1 LNTRFNALEDF
12 MPDDEGFEVRDKRK
26 VTADGGL
33 AGDAAGAVGGA
44 DAPDK
49 AAASS
54 PADTRPLQEVDFISF
69 VGSLAASALMHMGE
83 MITPD
88 QPDDIRDLAAAK
100 QMIDLID
107 LLKEKTRG
115 NLTDEESKM
124 METLT
129 YNLKMRFV
137 KESAG
142 GK

>member
-1 LNTRFNALEDF
+1 MPEDK
-12 MPDDEGFEVRDKRK
+12 GFEVRDKRK
-26 VTADGGL
+26 VTAEGGR
-33 AGDAAGAVGGA
+33 AGETAGASQGA
-44 DAPDK
+44 DAPDR
-49 AAASS
+49 AAENPGAAHM
-54 PADTRPLQEVDFISF
+54 PQEVDFISF

-83 MITPD
+83 KITPD